1 MSLEVLH
8 HSPLKK
14 GNKSPETRG
23 YVEVELD
30 SSRAT
35 TFTSERFANEM
46 DPVTLK
52 LKFQQSGCGTIELP
66 MEGKEC
72 FEKSIGQLKKEQF
85 SAQERSN
92 ITLVHDG
99 VKLSDNE
106 RIVDL
111 LTPS

>member
-1 MSLEVLH
+1 MSLEVFH
-8 HSPLKK
+8 HSPIKK
-14 GNKSPETRG
+14 GSSSPEARG